1 MENPANI
8 VLRPYQETAISSGV
22 NWVKYMSGKNGI
34 IWAATAAGK
43 SILIARIAEAFP
55 DKRVLI
61 LAHRKELLEQN
72 VAKFATDTDVS
83 IFSAGLGKKDLTGR
97 VVMAGI
103 QSIANMSADLLPN
116 FDLILI
122 DECFVG
128 DTLVSTPSGLKR
140 IDELCKG
147 DTVFNAC
154 GIGTVCDI
162 YKSNA
167 EQTIKIGLSNGKHIE
182 CTPNHPFFTERGWEK
197 AKDLVV
203 GRKTYSNKAMRTL
216 WNRFSTVTNR
226 KQENFCQAQILF
238 NILRKESGKPDEQKC
253 SAFENE
259 RYLKKNKTQA
269 NKKGWEWATS
279 NFATVSFAS
288 RAGRRLERRG
298 CSKNKCWTLEW
309 CLSKLLQIR
318 HCQRSVKNWLGN
330 RWQHSLWD
338 AKSKRREEE
347 RLLGDVRVESISYS
361 ERKSLT
367 PVFNLHVSGHPSYFA
382 NGVLVHNC
390 HRLSNNAEDDSQ
402 YWNIINKVGSP
413 QVLGFT
419 ATPYRLSGGFLSWGE
434 IIYEI
439 KYPELL
445 DLKFVTPLSNK
456 ATATPD
462 LSKVK
467 VKLGEYV
474 ESQLEEIMLDP
485 ALLQAAIESLLV
497 YSNDRNSVLIFAISK
512 KHCELLCEAMK
523 ESGIAGGVGFITGDT
538 TDSERARLLEMF
550 KAGELRYLINCMVLI
565 EGFDAPCI
573 DMIMCLR
580 PTMSKT
586 LWEQM
591 LGRGVRLFSG
601 KDNCLVVDMAGNLV
615 KHGSLAAPYVAPKMG
630 EPPKGDAGR
639 VCPECEEFN
648 EGTNITECESCGYEF
663 PPPEGRT
670 HSHNYEPDIDSPT
683 IYRAVQRYEVES
695 VSYRKH
701 VKTANGNIS
710 LRVDYVCHGAPYGS
724 FSEWIS
730 FMHETETTA
739 QWMQNKAWKFFKD
752 RGVGL
757 PDEIQKLSMDTLL
770 ALTEQLRQ
778 PVAIL
783 VDTSQKF
790 STIKEYIWSEAD
802 ETEDRESNSSRCSE
816 LVQEVYDLD
825 DIPF

>member
-72 VAKFATDTDVS
+72 VAKFAADTDVS

-122 DECFVG
+122 DE
-128 DTLVSTPSGLKR
+128 
-140 IDELCKG
+140 
-147 DTVFNAC
+147 
-154 GIGTVCDI
+154 
-162 YKSNA
+162 
-167 EQTIKIGLSNGKHIE
+167 
-182 CTPNHPFFTERGWEK
+182 
-197 AKDLVV
+197 
-203 GRKTYSNKAMRTL
+203 
-216 WNRFSTVTNR
+216 
-226 KQENFCQAQILF
+226 
-238 NILRKESGKPDEQKC
+238 
-253 SAFENE
+253 
-259 RYLKKNKTQA
+259 
-269 NKKGWEWATS
+269 
-279 NFATVSFAS
+279 
-288 RAGRRLERRG
+288 
-298 CSKNKCWTLEW
+298 
-309 CLSKLLQIR
+309 
-318 HCQRSVKNWLGN
+318 
-330 RWQHSLWD
+330 
-338 AKSKRREEE
+338 
-347 RLLGDVRVESISYS
+347 
-361 ERKSLT
+361 
-367 PVFNLHVSGHPSYFA
+367 
-382 NGVLVHNC
+382 C

-683 IYRAVQRYEVES
+683 IYRAIQRYEVES

-752 RGVGL
+752 RGIGL

-770 ALTEQLRQ
+770 ALAEQLRQ
-778 PVAIL
+778 PVAVL

-790 STIKEYIWSEAD
+790 PTIKEYIWSEAD

-825 DIPF
+825 EVPF